1 MKKFILLILLTVFMS
16 LWLSDAD
23 FSSVRR
29 VAMAA
34 SQTASKTAERGAV
47 RAVSPSRPETDEAAA
62 LETKRQQLMEKEA
75 ALKVKEEELNK
86 MSASLENRIN
96 GLNAARKA
104 MDASVQAKKKE
115 EGERF
120 KKMLKI
126 YKSLRPEAAGKLLDK
141 LDEPLVIKMLDQMDQ
156 KTVVKL
162 IPYLNQPR
170 VLEWTKE
177 NIVAR

>member
-1 MKKFILLILLTVFMS
+1 MKKFIILISLTIFMLLL
-16 LWLSDAD
+16 LSDTD

-29 VAMAA
+29 VALAA
-34 SQTASKTAERGAV
+34 SQAASKTAERGAV
-47 RAVSPSRPETDEAAA
+47 RAVSPARPESDEAAA

-86 MSASLENRIN
+86 MSASLESRIN

-104 MDASVQAKKKE
+104 MDASLQAKKKE
-115 EGERF
+115 ESERF

-126 YKSLRPEAAGKLLDK
+126 YKSLRPEEAGKLLDK
-141 LDEPLVIKMLDQMDQ
+141 LDESLVIEMLDRMDQ

-170 VLEWTKE
+170 VLTWTRE